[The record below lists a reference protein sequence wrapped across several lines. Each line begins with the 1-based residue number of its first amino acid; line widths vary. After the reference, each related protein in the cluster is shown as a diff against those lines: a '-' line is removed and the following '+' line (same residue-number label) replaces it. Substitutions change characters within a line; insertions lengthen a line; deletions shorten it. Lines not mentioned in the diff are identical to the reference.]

1 MTKRA
6 VIVLAAAVA
15 TAFAALPGT
24 PAGSAPSVTYTWE
37 ACAQGWKVATQS
49 AAPTPASEWHRAGPG
64 DASTQAFYNGPP
76 YAGSDAHEYL
86 TSPAHRW
93 RGGKVTLKYAINYNY
108 EPAATRAAEEGIH
121 VEWSRNG
128 RTWKRLAFWGETNV
142 GYPAFEHHTHKFKAP
157 RGKLFIR
164 FHAMSDALVENSGGA
179 VDNVILNTKA
189 PRASKCS

>member
-1 MTKRA
+1 MRKRA
-6 VIVLAAAVA
+6 LVVLAAGAS
-15 TAFAALPGT
+15 TMLLIGPTT

-37 ACAQGWKVATQS
+37 SCAQGWKVTSQS
-49 AAPTPASEWHRAGPG
+49 AQPTPNSKWHRGNPG
-64 DASTQAFYNGPP
+64 DASTTAFYNGPP

-93 RGGKVTLKYAINYNY
+93 RGGKVSLKYSINYNY
-108 EPAATRAAEEGIH
+108 ESAATRAAEEGIH

-128 RTWKRLAFWGETNV
+128 RSWRRLAFYGETNV
-142 GYPAFEHHTHKFKAP
+142 GYPAFEQHSHKFKAP

-179 VDNVILNTKA
+179 VDNVVLSTKA
-189 PRASKCS
+189 PRAAKC